1 MADKGFL
8 IQDPIDPL
16 GVTLN
21 MPPPPKQDSNRQ
33 LSKKEVE
40 QTRRIAAMRIY
51 VKRKMEQIKNFRI
64 LVSSQ
69 QQNGVCKQHCANLCS
84 SVKS

>member
-21 MPPPPKQDSNRQ
+21 MPPPQKKETQMGNCQEKR
-33 LSKKEVE
+33 LSKQGELL
-40 QTRRIAAMRIY
+40 Q
-51 VKRKMEQIKNFRI
+51 
-64 LVSSQ
+64 
-69 QQNGVCKQHCANLCS
+69 
-84 SVKS
+84 

>member
-21 MPPPPKQDSNRQ
+21 MPPPKKGDSNGQ
-33 LSKKEVE
+33 LSRKEVE

-69 QQNGVCKQHCANLCS
+69 QQNGMM
-84 SVKS
+84 